1 MSAPAITAAVA
12 RLQAGAL
19 VAFPTETVYGLGAD
33 ATNPRAIA
41 AIFARKGRPHDHPV
55 IVHIAESAELAVWAR
70 EIPAAAHLLTQ
81 AFWPGPLTLIL
92 RRTPRVLNE
101 ITGRQD
107 TVGVRCPAHP
117 LALQLLRAAAAAGMP
132 GLAAPSANRYG
143 QVSPTTAAHVRE
155 EFGPTLLVLDG
166 GACEV
171 GIESTIVDVSGA
183 APRILRPGMIS
194 AAAITAVLQRPLSAE
209 RADAPRVSGALAAHY
224 APRTPLQLVPT
235 RELAAAISA
244 ANVRAA
250 TVVLVTYSSSLS
262 HAGQTLILPAT
273 PAAYAHEIYAALR
286 AADALGVDLIL
297 VEAPPADDAWS
308 ALEDRLR
315 RAAHGARGD
324 RDPLSRVEVARHTV

>member
-12 RLQAGAL
+12 RLQAGDL

-55 IVHIAESAELAVWAR
+55 IVHIAEVGELAVWAS
-70 EIPAAAHLLTQ
+70 EIPTAAHLLTQ

-92 RRTPRVLNE
+92 RRTPRVLDE
-101 ITGRQD
+101 ITGGQD

-183 APRILRPGMIS
+183 APRILRPGMVS
-194 AAAITAVLQRPLSAE
+194 AAAIAAVLQRPLSAD

-224 APRTPLQLVPT
+224 APRTPLQMVPT

-244 ANVRAA
+244 ANARAA
-250 TVVLVTYSSSLS
+250 TVVLLTYSTPLPHS
-262 HAGQTLILPAT
+262 GPTLILPAT

-286 AADALGVDLIL
+286 AADAHRVDLIL
-297 VEAPPADDAWS
+297 VEAPPADEAWS
-308 ALEDRLR
+308 ALDDRLR
-315 RAAHGARGD
+315 RAAHGSHGE
-324 RDPLSRVEVARHTV
+324 RDWLSHVEVARHMV

>member
-55 IVHIAESAELAVWAR
+55 IVHIAEVGELAVWAR
-70 EIPAAAHLLTQ
+70 EIPAAAQLLTQ

-92 RRTPRVLNE
+92 RRTPRVLDE
-101 ITGRQD
+101 ITGGQD

-166 GACEV
+166 GACEI

-224 APRTPLQLVPT
+224 APRTPLQLVRT
-235 RELAAAISA
+235 RELAATISA
-244 ANVRAA
+244 ANARAA
-250 TVVLVTYSSSLS
+250 TVVLLTYSSPLL
-262 HAGQTLILPAT
+262 HAGPTLMLPAT

-286 AADALGVDLIL
+286 AADAHGVDLIL

-315 RAAHGARGD
+315 RAAHGSHGD
-324 RDPLSRVEVARHTV
+324 HDPLSRVEVSR

>member
-12 RLQAGAL
+12 RLQAGDL

-55 IVHIAESAELAVWAR
+55 IVHVAEAGELAVWAR

-92 RRTPRVLNE
+92 RRTPRVLDE

-143 QVSPTTAAHVRE
+143 RVSPTTAAHVRE

-171 GIESTIVDVSGA
+171 GIESTIVDMSGA

-194 AAAITAVLQRPLSAE
+194 AAAITAVLQRPLSGE

-244 ANVRAA
+244 ANARAA
-250 TVVLVTYSSSLS
+250 TVVLVTYSSPLPHS
-262 HAGQTLILPAT
+262 GPTLMLPAT

-286 AADALGVDLIL
+286 AADAHGVDLMV

-315 RAAHGARGD
+315 RAAQGSRGD
-324 RDPLSRVEVARHTV
+324 HDSLSRVEVSRPTV